1 MAKFAGKIGF
11 TETYESEPGVWTEC
25 ITEHDYYGD
34 ILKQSRR
41 WETAS
46 NTTNDTPTIQ
56 NTFSILADSF
66 MYEHCYAMRYIKYLG
81 QKWKVESVTIDRPRI
96 TITIGGL
103 YNGST
108 T

>member
-11 TETYESEPGVWTEC
+11 SETFEDEPGVWKER
-25 ITEHDYYGD
+25 IIERNYYGD

-41 WETAS
+41 WESAS

-66 MYEHCYAMRYIKYLG
+66 MYENCYAMRYISYLG
-81 QKWKVESVTIDRPRI
+81 QNWKIASVTIDRPRI
-96 TITIGGL
+96 SITIGGL
-103 YNGST
+103 YNGKT
-108 T
+108 C